1 VKAGLCRPGNRSVVP
16 SSKPLFFL
24 ATAARR
30 CKSAHQGIGR
40 INLEAEF
47 DSEPFRFAQRAWR
60 RDEQGAAASLAEEP
74 ER

>member
-16 SSKPLFFL
+16 SSKPLFFM

-30 CKSAHQGIGR
+30 CKSAHRGIGR

-47 DSEPFRFAQRAWR
+47 DSEPVRFGSRSEPGVAMSRER
-60 RDEQGAAASLAEEP
+60 RFL
-74 ER
+74 